1 MLDSQFCLTLG
12 RTGGPLGC
20 GDLERVTGKDVIPV
34 KGSFISKGMEMKIG
48 RTKVE
53 AERSVMRPLLY
64 PR

>member
-1 MLDSQFCLTLG
+1 M
-12 RTGGPLGC
+12 
-20 GDLERVTGKDVIPV
+20 ERVTGKDVIPV